1 MSLEKIIKE
10 ALDQN
15 PLEMKDAFAEEMQSR
30 IAAALE
36 EKYKSAM
43 EEDLEEA
50 KDDDDEDED
59 DDDDDDDDEDDDEDD
74 DSDSDDAKIGA
85 EMKKLH
91 ASNCSKTEM
100 YAKMKEKYDCS
111 KGKLEGLYASYC
123 TNESMSED
131 ELVDMI
137 ESMSENELLD
147 MVESVSDETLEEGP
161 FAGVGKILMKH
172 KLKKAAKAMGKQ
184 RSAKSQANTD
194 LYKQMGNRAGQTRDY
209 IQNDKAGS
217 ALYHDQTRAKRAL
230 KRLNR
235 TKTKDKNA
243 IAATKAAKA
252 KAKSAFPFNARNT
265 AYNKLSY

>member
-59 DDDDDDDDEDDDEDD
+59 DDDDDDDDEDDD
-74 DSDSDDAKIGA
+74 SDSDDAKIGA

-100 YAKMKEKYDCS
+100 YNKMKEKYNCS

-131 ELVDMI
+131 ELADMI

-161 FAGVGKILMKH
+161 FKGVGNIMMKH
-172 KLKKAAKAMGKQ
+172 KLKRARKSLDRQKKSLNRDNAKLQKKYGDEVDSSNRYYQNQDTRQDIHRHM
-184 RSAKSQANTD
+184 RRTD
-194 LYKQMGNRAGQTRDY
+194 N
-209 IQNDKAGS
+209 
-217 ALYHDQTRAKRAL
+217 ALD
-230 KRLNR
+230 RLNR
-235 TKTKDKNA
+235 TKTKDK
-243 IAATKAAKA
+243 KA
-252 KAKSAFPFNARNT
+252 KEVASRVTAKTPWNDRNT
-265 AYNKLSY
+265 KHVDGGVFRKHVATW

>member
-59 DDDDDDDDEDDDEDD
+59 DDDDDDED

-100 YAKMKEKYDCS
+100 YNKMKEKYNCS
-111 KGKLEGLYASYC
+111 AGKLEGLYASYC

-137 ESMSENELLD
+137 ESMSDDEFID
-147 MVESVSDETLEEGP
+147 MIESVSDETLEEGP
-161 FAGVGKILMKH
+161 FKGIGKMMMKQ
-172 KLKKAAKAMGKQ
+172 KLKKSSKELGNARDDMERERQDEFQSHRGRGNSKRYDYLHKKGKEV
-184 RSAKSQANTD
+184 SGQADRVN
-194 LYKQMGNRAGQTRDY
+194 
-209 IQNDKAGS
+209 
-217 ALYHDQTRAKRAL
+217 RAL

-235 TKTKDKNA
+235 TSPKY
-243 IAATKAAKA
+243 
-252 KAKSAFPFNARNT
+252 AF
-265 AYNKLSY
+265 NKR

>member
-100 YAKMKEKYDCS
+100 YNKMKEKYNCS
-111 KGKLEGLYASYC
+111 AGKLEGLYASYC

-137 ESMSENELLD
+137 ESMSENELID
-147 MVESVSDETLEEGP
+147 MIESVSDETLEEGP
-161 FAGVGKILMKH
+161 FKGVGKTLMKR
-172 KLKKAAKAMGKQ
+172 KL
-184 RSAKSQANTD
+184 NV
-194 LYKQMGNRAGQTRDY
+194 
-209 IQNDKAGS
+209 I
-217 ALYHDQTRAKRAL
+217 H
-230 KRLNR
+230 
-235 TKTKDKNA
+235 
-243 IAATKAAKA
+243 
-252 KAKSAFPFNARNT
+252 
-265 AYNKLSY
+265 